1 MGSREGVAPWCPIM
15 LDECGGKLTEDG
27 AAHETRHLVYSCRL
41 GPNDT
46 YTRLCLQVFDLLFIE
61 SEFYWKLR
69 RQDCECAPGVIRKV
83 ARASHAARMRGNV
96 LAAGRVG
103 APTIPCLLEKRKRS
117 S

>member
-1 MGSREGVAPWCPIM
+1 MGSREAVARWCPIM

-27 AAHETRHLVYSCRL
+27 AAQETRHLVYSCRL

-46 YTRLCLQVFDLLFIE
+46 YTRLCLQVFDLLFIG
-61 SEFYWKLR
+61 SEFFWKRR

-83 ARASHAARMRGNV
+83 VRASHATRMRGNV

-103 APTIPCLLEKRKRS
+103 APTIACLPEKRKRS